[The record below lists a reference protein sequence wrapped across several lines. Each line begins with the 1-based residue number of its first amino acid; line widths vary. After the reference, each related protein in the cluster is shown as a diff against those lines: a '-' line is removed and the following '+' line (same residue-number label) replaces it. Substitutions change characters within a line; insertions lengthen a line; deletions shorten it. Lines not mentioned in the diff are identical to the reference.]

1 MSEDYKVV
9 QVPRSE
15 VQSEKS
21 WWSRPESLLIVALLS
36 LFTLA
41 AIYLAPR
48 IWGEEEVA
56 ATFGYS
62 GCQIDEGVLTAP
74 LPTESGDKQWR
85 EPFPMLI
92 DTRRD
97 YVATLQTTRGP
108 IVIDLLES
116 DAPNTVNNFV
126 ALAASGYYDNTPF
139 HRVLDDFMAQ
149 GGDPTGTGRGGPG
162 YSFADEQNGL
172 TFDGAG
178 IVAMANGGPNT
189 NGSQFFITYAP
200 TPHLNGAHT
209 IFGRVIDG
217 QANADALTRI
227 DPQRPDPNV
236 TADRIEC
243 VSLSLK

>member
-1 MSEDYKVV
+1 
-9 QVPRSE
+9 
-15 VQSEKS
+15 
-21 WWSRPESLLIVALLS
+21 
-36 LFTLA
+36 
-41 AIYLAPR
+41 
-48 IWGEEEVA
+48 
-56 ATFGYS
+56 
-62 GCQIDEGVLTAP
+62 
-74 LPTESGDKQWR
+74 
-85 EPFPMLI
+85 MLI